1 MTIFTYGIK
10 SQHMAGIKSRFGES
24 EYIDVSDQY
33 QDILAM
39 KAEIVLINT
48 DNTNPDIL
56 GIIKEY
62 ALEVGEDE
70 DRDYF
75 YLNNEELDEMNEQAI
90 G

>member
-1 MTIFTYGIK
+1 MKIFTYGIEPK
-10 SQHMAGIKSRFGES
+10 HMGGIKNRFGEA
-24 EYIDVSDQY
+24 EYIDVSGQY

-39 KAEIVLINT
+39 NAEIVLMNT
-48 DNTNPDIL
+48 DNTGSDVL
-56 GIIKEY
+56 EIIKEY
-62 ALEVGEDE
+62 AQEVGEDE